1 MRHGL
6 PVEVIGFFYILQR
19 PSQHIDHF
27 SRLKMNRCTVQ
38 AFQLRSQHMNTFI
51 RTKQHKKKNKRT
63 AQKQQYTAPT
73 HQTSGTPNQQLNT
86 AA

>member
-51 RTKQHKKKNKRT
+51 RTKQHKKRTKEQHKNSNIQHPPT
-63 AQKQQYTAPT
+63 KQVV
-73 HQTSGTPNQQLNT
+73 HQINS
-86 AA
+86 